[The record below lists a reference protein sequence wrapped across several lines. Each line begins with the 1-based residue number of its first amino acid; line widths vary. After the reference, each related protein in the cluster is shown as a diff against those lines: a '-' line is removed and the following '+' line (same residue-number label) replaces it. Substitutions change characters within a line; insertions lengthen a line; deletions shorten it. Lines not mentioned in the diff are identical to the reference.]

1 MNRTLFGSKKIIKML
16 SLVDVNFY
24 FTIVN
29 SKDVDDDKSGGC
41 RNSCTYLNS
50 QFLFIETLLDL
61 LRFDVLGLKLSVDSR
76 NNN

>member
-1 MNRTLFGSKKIIKML
+1 ML
-16 SLVDVNFY
+16 SLADVSFY

-29 SKDVDDDKSGGC
+29 SKDVDDDDKSGGC
-41 RNSCTYLNS
+41 RNGCTYLNS